1 MNNVKIKS
9 LEIYGY
15 GRFIQRTIEFDEYFT
30 EIYGENE
37 SGKSTIQAFIHSIL
51 FGFPTKKENEPRL
64 EPRLGNQYGGKLTLI
79 QEDGSLVEVERVK
92 GTATGDVKV
101 YLPNGAIKDEH
112 WLKKALN
119 FISKR
124 TYQGIFSF
132 DVLGLQDIHKNMDEK
147 QLQNYLLQ
155 AGALGST
162 EFTSMREILSDKKE
176 LLYKKNGRNPII
188 NQQLEE
194 LKSLERQIR
203 EEEEKLSTY
212 KRLVDDK
219 DKADR
224 RLENIKQ
231 NLNQLSKM
239 HDRKQKELA
248 LHEQTQE
255 WKALEKQLNIE
266 PIVFPEQGIDRYE
279 SAKIQTQNLKRDIG
293 LREERLTHLKDENE
307 KINVPKQNDL
317 DAFNHIYQQEN
328 EIKQKEYELKSIK
341 KEIQDKEREQ
351 TGLKSNIGWQEV
363 HHEVD
368 SSEAM
373 KSHVSNQIKHKQ
385 EQTAFIQQLER
396 NIEENKID
404 KETNQAEMDALETDI
419 VSDENY
425 EKKKQYNNRV
435 FELQEKNNLYQK
447 MKEAFDKEQQE
458 NEQKQN
464 MFRLALIMLTVIGIG
479 LTIFSFISANL
490 IFGIVFAV
498 LSVVFIIGIFLVKS
512 KEIGHSETFS
522 NEIED
527 LQHQIN
533 DLEAKYDL
541 DFDLDDQHR
550 IREQFH
556 SSIKTKEALAKKSD
570 YLTATLEQAQK
581 QYSNAQNA
589 INQVKSDLYLS
600 DKISDELIIDSIA
613 TMNKIKDY
621 ANHIA
626 ELIEQKYQLQQDLD
640 AFYAHAK
647 EVTQNQ
653 FTYFNE
659 LSLFHDINQ
668 WLKEETNNLEKW
680 NRNKEQIDLL
690 ESELTQLNH
699 RLNENDK
706 VITQL
711 FDFVNAYDE
720 ESYYNHHAQY
730 QAYHQRLNR
739 FNDLTKYLENQNY
752 NYDVSS
758 RLSQKTF
765 AQLSDEDEVLETQV
779 NDYNDQYLEMQ
790 AEVSDLNAKIT
801 DMETD
806 KTLADLRHKFYILKN
821 KVNDEAKDWASLS
834 YLQSLVNG
842 HIKQIKDK
850 RLPQVINE
858 ATEIFAHLTN
868 RNYVQVTY
876 ANENLMVKQVNGQ
889 MYEPIEL
896 SQSTKEILYIAL
908 RLSLIKTLK
917 PYYPFPIIIDDAFVH
932 FDKSRK
938 ETMMNYLR
946 QMPKSYQI
954 LFFTCVKDTSVPSKQ
969 IITLNKLEEG
979 GK

>member
-1 MNNVKIKS
+1 MKIKS
-9 LEIYGY
+9 LDIYGY
-15 GRFIQRTIEFDEYFT
+15 GRFIQRSIQFDENFT

-79 QEDGSLVEVERVK
+79 QDDGSLIEIERIK
-92 GTATGDVKV
+92 GAATGDVKV
-101 YLPNGAIKDEH
+101 YLPNGAIKDES
-112 WLKKALN
+112 WLKKELN

-132 DVLGLQDIHKNMDEK
+132 DVLGLQNIHKNMDEK

-162 EFTSMREILSDKKE
+162 EFTSMCEILNDKKE
-176 LLYKKNGRNPII
+176 ALYKKNGRNPII

-203 EEEEKLSTY
+203 EEEEKLSSY

-224 RLENIKQ
+224 RLENLKQ

-255 WKALEKQLNIE
+255 WKTLETQLNIE
-266 PIVFPEQGIDRYE
+266 PVTFPEQGIDRYE

-293 LREERLTHLKDENE
+293 LREERLTHLKSENE
-307 KINVPKQNDL
+307 KINVPKQSDI
-317 DAFNHIYQQEN
+317 DAFNHIQQQEN
-328 EIKQKEYELKSIK
+328 EIKQKEYELKSVK
-341 KEIQDKEREQ
+341 KEIQDKEREKS
-351 TGLKSNIGWQEV
+351 GLKSNIGWQDV
-363 HHEVD
+363 YHEVD

-373 KSHVSNQIKHKQ
+373 KSHVSDQIKNKQ

-404 KETNQAEMDALETDI
+404 KETNQTEMDALEKDI

-458 NEQKQN
+458 NERKQN
-464 MFRLALIMLTVIGIG
+464 IFRFAFVILAVVGVG

-490 IFGIVFAV
+490 VFGIVFAL
-498 LSVVFIIGIFLVKS
+498 LSLVFIVGIFLVKS

-533 DLEAKYDL
+533 DLEANYNL
-541 DFDLDDQHR
+541 DFDLDDQNR

-556 SSIKTKEALAKKSD
+556 NAIKTKEALDKKAN
-570 YLTATLEQAQK
+570 YLSSNLESAQQ
-581 QYSNAQNA
+581 QYSKSENE
-589 INQVKSDLYLS
+589 INQIKDELHLS

-621 ANHIA
+621 DNHTV
-626 ELIEQKYQLQQDLD
+626 ELNEQKIELQQALD
-640 AFYAHAK
+640 TFYEHAK
-647 EVTQNQ
+647 TVTQNQ
-653 FTYFNE
+653 FTSFNT
-659 LSLFHDINQ
+659 LSLFHDVNQ
-668 WLKEETNNLEKW
+668 WLKEETTNLDKW
-680 NRNKEQIDLL
+680 NRNQEQITLI
-690 ESELTQLNH
+690 ESELSQLKH
-699 RLNENDK
+699 RLHENNN
-706 VITQL
+706 VISQL
-711 FDFVNAYDE
+711 FNFVSANDE
-720 ESYYNHHAQY
+720 ESYYHQHAQY
-730 QAYHQRLNR
+730 QAYHQQLNR

-752 NYDVSS
+752 NYEASS
-758 RLSQKTF
+758 MLSQKTY
-765 AQLSDEDEVLETQV
+765 AQLSEEDEVLERQV
-779 NDYNDQYLEMQ
+779 DHYNDQYLEMQ
-790 AEVSDLNAKIT
+790 SEVSDLKAKIT

-806 KTLADLRHKFYILKN
+806 KTLADLRHKFHILKN
-821 KVNDEAKDWASLS
+821 RVNDEAKDWASLS
-834 YLQSLVNG
+834 YLQSLVEG

-868 RNYVQVTY
+868 GNYVQVTY
-876 ANENLMVKQVNGQ
+876 ANEDLMVKQVNGQ

-917 PYYPFPIIIDDAFVH
+917 PYYPFPVIIDDAFVH
-932 FDKSRK
+932 FDKHRK

-946 QMPKSYQI
+946 QMPNDYQI
-954 LFFTCVKDTSVPSKQ
+954 LYFTCVKDTSVPSKQ
-969 IITLNKLEEG
+969 IITLNKPEEG